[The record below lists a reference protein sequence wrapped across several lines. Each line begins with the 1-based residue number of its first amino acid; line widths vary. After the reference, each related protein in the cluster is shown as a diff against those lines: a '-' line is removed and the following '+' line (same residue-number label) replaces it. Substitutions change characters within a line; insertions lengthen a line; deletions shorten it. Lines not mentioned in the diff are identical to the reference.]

1 MLFCV
6 ILFFMANMYDNAD
19 FFSAYSDM
27 TRSKEGLRGAG
38 EWECVK
44 ALLPPLSDISILD
57 LGCGFGWHAKYF
69 VGQGAS
75 SVLAVDMSEKMLCRA
90 REINSDEKIEYRC
103 GDMEDFEMESDS
115 YDMVFSSLAIH
126 YVKDYQRLVR
136 KVYASLK
143 KGGVFLFSVEHPV
156 FTAEGSED
164 WCYDDSGEIRHFPV
178 DRYFEE
184 GGRETNFIGFKV
196 MKYHRTLTS
205 YVSALLN
212 EGFTITAIKEPEVPN
227 HLKNLEEMRNESR
240 RPMMLVLEAVKI

>member
-184 GGRETNFIGFKV
+184 GERETNFIGFKV
-196 MKYHRTLTS
+196 RKYHRTLTS
-205 YVSALLN
+205 YVSALLDT
-212 EGFTITAIKEPEVPN
+212 GFNISAIREPEVPE
-227 HLKNLEEMRNESR
+227 HLKDLEEMRNENR
-240 RPMMLVLEAVKI
+240 RPMMLVLKARKF